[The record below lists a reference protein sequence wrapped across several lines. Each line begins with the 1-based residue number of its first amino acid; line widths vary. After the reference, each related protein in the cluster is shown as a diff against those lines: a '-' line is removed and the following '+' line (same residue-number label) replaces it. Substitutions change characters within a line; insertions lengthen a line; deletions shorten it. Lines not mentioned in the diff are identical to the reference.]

1 LDEGSEAG
9 LRALELEELYKFMDR
24 ASYVFMVY
32 VYRSIPSVIL
42 EAIADHITQFWN
54 FNFGSPGAVNGVM
67 WEICLTSRK
76 KIDRRVTS

>member
-1 LDEGSEAG
+1 
-9 LRALELEELYKFMDR
+9 
-24 ASYVFMVY
+24 MVY

-67 WEICLTSRK
+67 WETGNLSHQLIK
-76 KIDRRVTS
+76 